1 VTDMTLGEMI
11 AAHSQPAPPPYVAP
25 PPAPVIPTNAAEA
38 VARLNELKGTA
49 EWRDQYLSGSS
60 SHAKELRAL
69 EAVINNG
76 DHPDV
81 DRAMAGISEPGG
93 IQSSNHVEMIATA
106 EMLRELGAS
115 EGVIRQTLNNDP
127 VTQQEHD
134 AVARLKRA
142 KMADAEWSKKL
153 FAGDR
158 SVRLEMVLADIVLS
172 SRIKSEAA

>member
-1 VTDMTLGEMI
+1 MTDMTLGEMI

-81 DRAMAGISEPGG
+81 ATSPLLDATYQASRRGISGAEPRSVVERSLHDPPGG
-93 IQSSNHVEMIATA
+93 VRDEKHAKLKEQRVTGEMASRWSARIQMDGPEKQVDPAHA
-106 EMLRELGAS
+106 RKRR
-115 EGVIRQTLNNDP
+115 IR
-127 VTQQEHD
+127 
-134 AVARLKRA
+134 
-142 KMADAEWSKKL
+142 
-153 FAGDR
+153 
-158 SVRLEMVLADIVLS
+158 I
-172 SRIKSEAA
+172 